1 MTIKHFLLETG
12 VTGLVWMM
20 NLDRQHR
27 MSLSMLERLFPV
39 QRIDHDGIEYAF
51 HVPNRMVD
59 VRARTLLT
67 KEPDV
72 IAWIDSFG
80 RGEILFDVGAN
91 IGLFSIYAA
100 KRGHRVIAFEPE
112 SKNYALLNT
121 NVAINGLQEQIA
133 AFSVALS
140 DRDAADHFYLAD
152 LQAGGAEHNLGA
164 PMNWRH
170 VPFTPGYRQSVV
182 SFSVDSF
189 IKLLPDSFPTHIKI
203 DVDGI
208 EGRILRGAASTL
220 RDPRL
225 KSVLVE
231 MNEDLEA
238 DRQAVEMVQTCGFRI
253 ESKAHL
259 YQEGFEHNVYNYVFR
274 R

>member
-1 MTIKHFLLETG
+1 VTVKHFLLETG
-12 VTGLVWMM
+12 VAGLVRMM

-27 MSLSMLERLFPV
+27 ISLSLLERLFPV
-39 QRIDHDGIEYAF
+39 QRIDHEGVQYAF

-72 IAWIDSFG
+72 IAWIDTFD
-80 RGEILFDVGAN
+80 RGDVLFDVGAN
-91 IGLFSIYAA
+91 IGLFSVYAG
-100 KRGHRVIAFEPE
+100 KRGHDVVAFEPE

-121 NVAINGLQEQIA
+121 NIAINGLQERVA

-140 DRDAADHFYLAD
+140 DRDGADHFYLAE

-170 VPFTPGYRQSVV
+170 QPFTPGYRQSVV
-182 SFSVDSF
+182 AFTLDSF
-189 IKLLPDSFPTHIKI
+189 MRFLPDSFPAHIKI

-208 EGRILRGAASTL
+208 EARILAGAAGTL

-238 DRQAVEMVQTCGFRI
+238 DRQAVQMVQSCGLRI
-253 ESKAHL
+253 ERKAHL
-259 YQEGFEHNVYNYVFR
+259 YQENFEHNVHNYVFR